1 MKAQWHGEP
10 FYDYKNRKWLITF
23 ETEEKPVKY
32 DSTKDKE
39 LSVEVK
45 EYRQKRSINANN
57 YFHSLVGKIA
67 EVQGVSHTE
76 IHNHL
81 IAEYGQLDEDI
92 KNIIMDDSIPWEKL
106 ETIHLRPTSATRE
119 MDNGKLYR
127 VYIVMRGSHTYD
139 TKSMSRLIAGAVQ
152 EAKELGIETMT
163 EKEIERLIDLWKN
176 NGAQ

>member
-1 MKAQWHGEP
+1 MIAAWHGEP

-45 EYRQKRSINANN
+45 EYRQKRSLNANS
-57 YFHSLVGKIA
+57 YFHLLVGKIA

-163 EKEIERLIDLWKN
+163 PAELERLVSQWKVS
-176 NGAQ
+176 

>member
-1 MKAQWHGEP
+1 MKALWHGEP

-45 EYRQKRSINANN
+45 EYRQKRSLNANS
-57 YFHSLVGKIA
+57 YFHLLVGKIA

-81 IAEYGQLDEDI
+81 IAEYGQMHEEI

-119 MDNGKLYR
+119 MDNGRLYR

-139 TKSMSRLIAGAVQ
+139 SKEMSRLIDGTVS

-163 EKEIERLIDLWKN
+163 PAELERMVSQWKVS
-176 NGAQ
+176 

>member
-1 MKAQWHGEP
+1 MIAAWHGEP

-45 EYRQKRSINANN
+45 EYRQKRSLNANS
-57 YFHSLVGKIA
+57 YFHLLVGKIA

-139 TKSMSRLIAGAVQ
+139 TKSMSMLIDGAVQ

-163 EKEIERLIDLWKN
+163 PIELERLVSQWKVS
-176 NGAQ
+176 

>member
-1 MKAQWHGEP
+1 MIAAWHGEP

-45 EYRQKRSINANN
+45 EYRQKRSLNANS
-57 YFHSLVGKIA
+57 YFHLLVGKIA

-163 EKEIERLIDLWKN
+163 PIELERMVNQWKVS
-176 NGAQ
+176 